1 MYFSP
6 KAVLTQGGFDMAKI
20 VSAMEA
26 RKGFGDLLNQVA
38 LKGEEIVIERAGK
51 QLARLSPVERSGSQK
66 LDFRDISKL
75 PGDIWE

>member
-1 MYFSP
+1 
-6 KAVLTQGGFDMAKI
+6 MAKI
-20 VSAMEA
+20 VSAMDA

>member
-1 MYFSP
+1 
-6 KAVLTQGGFDMAKI
+6 MAKI

-38 LKGEEIVIERAGK
+38 LKGEDVVIERAGK
-51 QLARLSPVERSGSQK
+51 PLAKLTSVSNLGPQK

-75 PGDIWE
+75 PGEIWE

>member
-1 MYFSP
+1 
-6 KAVLTQGGFDMAKI
+6 MAKI

-38 LKGEEIVIERAGK
+38 LKGEEIVIERSGK
-51 QLARLSPVERSGSQK
+51 PLAKLSTVGGPSSGK

>member
-1 MYFSP
+1 M
-6 KAVLTQGGFDMAKI
+6 TAKI

-51 QLARLSPVERSGSQK
+51 PLAKLSPVKPSSLQQ
-66 LDFRDISKL
+66 LDFRDISRL
-75 PGDIWE
+75 PADIWA

>member
-1 MYFSP
+1 
-6 KAVLTQGGFDMAKI
+6 MAKI

-38 LKGEEIVIERAGK
+38 LKGEEIVIERSGKPLAKLSSLGMAGC
-51 QLARLSPVERSGSQK
+51 GK

-75 PGDIWE
+75 PGDIWD

>member
-1 MYFSP
+1 
-6 KAVLTQGGFDMAKI
+6 MAKI

-38 LKGEEIVIERAGK
+38 LKGEDVVIERAGK
-51 QLARLSPVERSGSQK
+51 PLAKLTSVSNPDPQK

-75 PGDIWE
+75 PGEIWE

>member
-1 MYFSP
+1 
-6 KAVLTQGGFDMAKI
+6 MAKT

-26 RKGFGDLLNQVA
+26 RRQFGDILNQVA
-38 LKGEEIVIERAGK
+38 LKGEDVTVERAGK
-51 QLARLSPVERSGSQK
+51 PLARIVPVNRPASTF

>member
-1 MYFSP
+1 M
-6 KAVLTQGGFDMAKI
+6 TAKI

-51 QLARLSPVERSGSQK
+51 PLAKLSPVKPSSLQN
-66 LDFRDISKL
+66 LDFRDISRL
-75 PGDIWE
+75 PADIWD

>member
-1 MYFSP
+1 MYFSL

>member
-1 MYFSP
+1 
-6 KAVLTQGGFDMAKI
+6 MAKI
-20 VSAMEA
+20 VSAMEV

-38 LKGEEIVIERAGK
+38 LKGEDIVIERAGK
-51 QLARLSPVERSGSQK
+51 QLARLSPVESSGPQK

>member
-1 MYFSP
+1 
-6 KAVLTQGGFDMAKI
+6 MAKI

>member
-1 MYFSP
+1 M
-6 KAVLTQGGFDMAKI
+6 TAKV

-38 LKGEEIVIERAGK
+38 LRGEVFVIERAGRP
-51 QLARLSPVERSGSQK
+51 LARLSPMSSSGQQM

>member
-1 MYFSP
+1 
-6 KAVLTQGGFDMAKI
+6 
-20 VSAMEA
+20 MEA

>member
-1 MYFSP
+1 M
-6 KAVLTQGGFDMAKI
+6 TAKT

-38 LKGEEIVIERAGK
+38 LKGEVFVIERAGRP
-51 QLARLSPVERSGSQK
+51 LARLSPVSASGQQM

-75 PGDIWE
+75 PGDVWE

>member
-1 MYFSP
+1 
-6 KAVLTQGGFDMAKI
+6 MAKI

-38 LKGEEIVIERAGK
+38 LKGEDIVIERAGK
-51 QLARLSPVERSGSQK
+51 QLARLSPVESLGLQK

>member
-1 MYFSP
+1 
-6 KAVLTQGGFDMAKI
+6 MAKI

-26 RKGFGDLLNQVA
+26 RKSFGDLLNQVA
-38 LKGEEIVIERAGK
+38 LKGEEVVIERAGK
-51 QLARLSPVERSGSQK
+51 QLARLSNVERSGPQK

>member
-1 MYFSP
+1 
-6 KAVLTQGGFDMAKI
+6 MAKI

-26 RKGFGDLLNQVA
+26 RKGFGDLLNQVS

-51 QLARLSPVERSGSQK
+51 QLARLSPVESLGQQR

>member
-1 MYFSP
+1 
-6 KAVLTQGGFDMAKI
+6 MAKI

-38 LKGEEIVIERAGK
+38 LKGEDVVIERAGK
-51 QLARLSPVERSGSQK
+51 QLARMSPVGISGPQK

>member
-1 MYFSP
+1 
-6 KAVLTQGGFDMAKI
+6 MAKI

-38 LKGEEIVIERAGK
+38 LKGEDIVIERAGK
-51 QLARLSPVERSGSQK
+51 QLAKLSSVGSLGPQR

>member
-1 MYFSP
+1 
-6 KAVLTQGGFDMAKI
+6 MAKI

-75 PGDIWE
+75 PGDIWG

>member
-1 MYFSP
+1 M
-6 KAVLTQGGFDMAKI
+6 TKI

-51 QLARLSPVERSGSQK
+51 RLARLSSVESSGSQK